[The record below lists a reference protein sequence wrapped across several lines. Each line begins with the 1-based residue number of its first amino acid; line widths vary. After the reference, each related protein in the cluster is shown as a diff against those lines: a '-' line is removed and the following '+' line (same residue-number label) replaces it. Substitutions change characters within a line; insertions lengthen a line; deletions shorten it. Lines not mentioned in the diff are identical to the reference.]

1 MSTSPAQTTPFP
13 LRMPP
18 ELRERLEALAKK
30 NGRSVNSE
38 IVAMITA
45 AVEGD
50 TNIEAVPTERLL
62 AVVVERL
69 GGTLQLVLSQEGAKL
84 AGLRKR

>member
-1 MSTSPAQTTPFP
+1 MSSSPPQATPFP

-18 ELRERLEALAKK
+18 ELRERLEVLAKK

-38 IVAMITA
+38 IVAMIGA
-45 AVEGD
+45 ALDAGTDVS
-50 TNIEAVPTERLL
+50 TIPTERLL
-62 AVVVERL
+62 SEVVERL

>member
-1 MSTSPAQTTPFP
+1 MSTSPPQATPFP

-18 ELRERLEALAKK
+18 ELRERLEALAKTH
-30 NGRSVNSE
+30 GRSANSE

-45 AVEGD
+45 GL
-50 TNIEAVPTERLL
+50 EAGTDLSSVPTELL
-62 AVVVERL
+62 LSEVVERL
-69 GGTLQLVLSQEGAKL
+69 GGTLQLVLSQDGAKL

>member
-1 MSTSPAQTTPFP
+1 MSSPPQATPFP

-18 ELRERLEALAKK
+18 ELREQLEALAKK

-38 IVAMITA
+38 IVAMVGA
-45 AVEGD
+45 AL
-50 TNIEAVPTERLL
+50 EAGSDVSTIPTERLL
-62 AVVVERL
+62 AEVVERL
-69 GGTLQLVLSQEGAKL
+69 GGTLQLVLSQDGAKL

>member
-1 MSTSPAQTTPFP
+1 MSSSPPQATPFP

-18 ELRERLEALAKK
+18 ELREQLEALAKK

-38 IVAMITA
+38 IVAMIGGA
-45 AVEGD
+45 LDAHADVSA
-50 TNIEAVPTERLL
+50 IPTEQLL
-62 AVVVERL
+62 AEVVDRL
-69 GGTLQLVLSQEGAKL
+69 GGTLQLVLSQDGAKL

>member
-1 MSTSPAQTTPFP
+1 MSAPAPQATPFP

-18 ELRERLEALAKK
+18 DVRERLEALAKQ

-38 IVAMITA
+38 ILAMIA
-45 AVEGD
+45 GALDGGAD
-50 TNIEAVPTERLL
+50 IASVPTEKLL

-84 AGLRKR
+84 AGLRRR